1 MITVNLKTYSPPPV
15 SKKEIL
21 RYMGVRKETTELEEL
36 VSACIGEAES
46 VLGYKLCYC
55 EVPISIVGDTV
66 DFGFASARSHGLRK
80 QLSGCHSAIVFA
92 ATVGIGIDRL
102 IAKSALVS
110 QVRELAF
117 SAIGT
122 ERIEALCDR
131 FCNEKKKELE
141 AVGMGLGKRFSP
153 GYSDLPLSFQNDIFA
168 VLGCSKVIGLTLNEC
183 LLMTPKKSVTAIV
196 GIYNL

>member
-15 SKKEIL
+15 CEKEAL
-21 RYMGVRKETTELEEL
+21 RYMGVRGEDEELRTL
-36 VSACIGEAES
+36 VSACIAEAHS
-46 VLGYKLCYC
+46 VLSYNLCYC
-55 EVPISIVGDTV
+55 EVPIRISEDTV
-66 DFGFASARSHGLRK
+66 DFGFASVRSRGLRA
-80 QLSGCHSAIVFA
+80 LLCGCHSAIIFA

-102 IAKSALVS
+102 IAKSAISS

-122 ERIEALCDR
+122 ERIEALCEQ
-131 FCNEKKKELE
+131 FCNEKKGELE
-141 AVGMGLGKRFSP
+141 ALGMGLRNRFSP
-153 GYSDLPLSFQNDIFA
+153 GYSDLPLAFQKDIFA
-168 VLGCSKVIGLTLNEC
+168 VLGCSKSIGLSLNES